1 MGLFSKMGKKPVA
14 YFQWHLGG
22 GEHAC
27 AACREKDGMAVRE
40 KDGMAW
46 LPERKDVKGPP
57 LRESCTCRTLEVYT
71 DEAWGPGNAEWI
83 KKRGGLV
90 TGAQFNK
97 FIGG

>member
-1 MGLFSKMGKKPVA
+1 MGWFGRKLGQKQVA

-27 AACREKDGMAVRE
+27 AACRER
-40 KDGMAW
+40 DGMAW

-57 LRESCTCRTLEVYT
+57 LREACTCAGGCKCRALEVYA
-71 DEAWGPGNAEWI
+71 DEAWGPGNADWI
-83 KKRGGLV
+83 RKRGGLV
-90 TGAQFNK
+90 TGAQFEK